1 MESEIILLNMGLLKK
16 KDSTS
21 ASSSTSPCADLRNA
35 YHNCFNKW
43 YSEKFVK
50 GQCDK
55 EECVAEWDRY
65 RHCLS
70 ENLDGKL
77 LTRMLE
83 VDAELNPTKQS

>member
-1 MESEIILLNMGLLKK
+1 MGLLKK

-21 ASSSTSPCADLRNA
+21 TRSSTSPCADLRTA

-50 GQCDK
+50 GQWDK
-55 EECVAEWDRY
+55 EECVAEWNKY
-65 RHCLS
+65 RECLS
-70 ENLDGKL
+70 ENLDGKI

-83 VDAELNPTKQS
+83 VDSELIQTKQADSKESSR

>member
-1 MESEIILLNMGLLKK
+1 M
-16 KDSTS
+16 
-21 ASSSTSPCADLRNA
+21 
-35 YHNCFNKW
+35 
-43 YSEKFVK
+43 K

-55 EECVAEWDRY
+55 EECVAEWDKY

-70 ENLDGKL
+70 VTPSSVRVVCNPFHKLLFLSFVCFCLHVYVKQENLDGKL

>member
-1 MESEIILLNMGLLKK
+1 MGLLKK

-21 ASSSTSPCADLRNA
+21 TRSSTSPCADLRTA

-50 GQCDK
+50 GQWDK
-55 EECVAEWDRY
+55 EDCVAEWNKY
-65 RHCLS
+65 RDCLS

-77 LTRMLE
+77 LARMLE
-83 VDAELNPTKQS
+83 VDSELDLTKQADSKESSR

>member
-1 MESEIILLNMGLLKK
+1 MGLLKK

-21 ASSSTSPCADLRNA
+21 ARSSTSPCADLRNA

-50 GQCDK
+50 GQWDK
-55 EECVAEWDRY
+55 EECVAEWKKY
-65 RHCLS
+65 RDCLS

-77 LTRMLE
+77 LTRILE
-83 VDAELNPTKQS
+83 VDGELNPTKQDADSKESSS

>member
-1 MESEIILLNMGLLKK
+1 MGLLKK

-21 ASSSTSPCADLRNA
+21 APSSTSPCTDLRNA

-50 GQCDK
+50 GYCDK
-55 EECVAEWDRY
+55 EECVAEWNKY

-70 ENLDGKL
+70 ENLDGKFL
-77 LTRMLE
+77 ARMLE
-83 VDAELNPTKQS
+83 ADGELNPTEQS